1 MLKLRFL
8 GDQTETNIVLCVRAL
23 TSISFQP
30 LFIIFSA
37 REQETRSLALDGSE
51 KEYTHSVMRVMKHP
65 NAAEA

>member
-37 REQETRSLALDGSE
+37 REQETRSLALDGCVCDAIESIH
-51 KEYTHSVMRVMKHP
+51 TL
-65 NAAEA
+65 